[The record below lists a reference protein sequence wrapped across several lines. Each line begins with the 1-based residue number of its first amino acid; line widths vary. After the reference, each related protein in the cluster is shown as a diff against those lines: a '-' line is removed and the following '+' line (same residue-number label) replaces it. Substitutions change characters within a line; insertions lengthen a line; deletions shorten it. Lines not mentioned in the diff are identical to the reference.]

1 MRRFVGHYAGDGEM
15 VDWTKVR
22 RVNHGMT
29 EEEKDEVIKKLNE
42 YVNQYSSSES
52 VYYNED
58 EDGWDY
64 RPEEDQ
70 E

>member
-1 MRRFVGHYAGDGEM
+1 M

-29 EEEKDEVIKKLNE
+29 EEEKDEVIKRLNE

>member
-1 MRRFVGHYAGDGEM
+1 M